1 MIVLIFTFF
10 ACLTF
15 SLLNRK
21 HGRSHGRQTEE
32 RWKEGTRFGGGCEG
46 GGGAVLP
53 NWDNRRR
60 AGGVSGGN
68 VLQLLVCFS
77 RSLEWLLVV

>member
-15 SLLNRK
+15 SLLNK
-21 HGRSHGRQTEE
+21 NMVEVMAEVMADRSKKDGKKGQGLVGV
-32 RWKEGTRFGGGCEG
+32 RWPLLGDC

-60 AGGVSGGN
+60 AGGVS
-68 VLQLLVCFS
+68 
-77 RSLEWLLVV
+77 R